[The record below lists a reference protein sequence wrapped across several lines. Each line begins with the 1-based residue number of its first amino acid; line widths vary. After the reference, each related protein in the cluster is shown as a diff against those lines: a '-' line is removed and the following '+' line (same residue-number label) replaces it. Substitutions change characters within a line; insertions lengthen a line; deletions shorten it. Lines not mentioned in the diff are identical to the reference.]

1 MMNTFKNRV
10 QSGILLLCMM
20 CILCACGEQYVEE
33 IDSLEEID
41 RPSTAENQEEFSDLD
56 SFYRNPVT
64 QPYEDIRTLGENY
77 NKEQAQMDGCFVI
90 GAMVHNDYLYSE
102 FMEQHQNKEDA
113 FIRVVQGTDGI
124 MIDDILYDSSA
135 DKIYLVHDSTRDNS
149 AAETD
154 KSITLYEFEDIA
166 EYYNDNGNGRLYW
179 IAFNG
184 KISDIDFDSDEIF
197 IITLIN

>member
-1 MMNTFKNRV
+1 MHDVHSVR
-10 QSGILLLCMM
+10 SGK
-20 CILCACGEQYVEE
+20 QDVEE
-33 IDSLEEID
+33 IDS
-41 RPSTAENQEEFSDLD
+41 PSTAENQEEVSDLD

-77 NKEQAQMDGCFVI
+77 NKEQAQMDMCFVI
-90 GAMVHNDYLYSE
+90 GAMVHNDNLYSE

-124 MIDDILYDSSA
+124 MIDDILYDGSA
-135 DKIYLVHDSTRDNS
+135 DKIYLVHDATRDNS
-149 AAETD
+149 AVETD

-166 EYYNDNGNGRLYW
+166 EYNNDGRLYW

-184 KISDIDFDSDEIF
+184 TISEIDFDSDEIF

>member
-1 MMNTFKNRV
+1 MNRFINRV
-10 QSGILLLCMM
+10 QSGFLLLCMM
-20 CILCACGEQYVEE
+20 CILCACGKQDVEE
-33 IDSLEEID
+33 IDS
-41 RPSTAENQEEFSDLD
+41 PSTAENQEEVSDLD

-64 QPYEDIRTLGENY
+64 QPYEDIRTLGEYY

-90 GAMVHNDYLYSE
+90 GAMVHNENLYSE
-102 FMEQHQNKEDA
+102 FMEQHQNKEDT
-113 FIRVVQGTDGI
+113 FIRVVQGTEKSGI
-124 MIDDILYDSSA
+124 VIDDILYDSSA

-149 AAETD
+149 ASETD

>member
-1 MMNTFKNRV
+1 MMNRFINRV

-20 CILCACGEQYVEE
+20 CILCACGKQYVEE
-33 IDSLEEID
+33 IDS
-41 RPSTAENQEEFSDLD
+41 PSTEENQEEVSDVD

-77 NKEQAQMDGCFVI
+77 NKEQAQMDMCFVI
-90 GAMVHNDYLYSE
+90 GAMVHNDNLYSE
-102 FMEQHQNKEDA
+102 FMEQHQNKEDT
-113 FIRVVQGTDGI
+113 FIRVVQGTEKSGI
-124 MIDDILYDSSA
+124 VIDDILYDSSA
-135 DKIYLVHDSTRDNS
+135 DKIYLVHDATRDNS

-166 EYYNDNGNGRLYW
+166 EYNNDGRLYW

-184 KISDIDFDSDEIF
+184 KISEIDFDRDEVF